1 LDVEQKT
8 SVDKPDERSSQ
19 PSGSQTADVTA
30 VPAVSSSQED
40 VISGE
45 RQQHG
50 ALPDL
55 LPPQIPPR
63 ANQPDK
69 TSSEEVCTQF
79 SVHLKLRVFISY
91 NEDDVLKKKLC

>member
-1 LDVEQKT
+1 MYVKQK
-8 SVDKPDERSSQ
+8 SSIDKPDERSSQ
-19 PSGSQTADVTA
+19 PSSSQTADVSA
-30 VPAVSSSQED
+30 LPAASSSQED
-40 VISGE
+40 VVSGE

-69 TSSEEVCTQF
+69 TTSEEVDT
-79 SVHLKLRVFISY
+79 
-91 NEDDVLKKKLC
+91 